1 MMSRYVKIWGLLGIA
16 LLLSIAGIAQN
27 IRGTVKDTAGKAVP
41 YASIN
46 LKNSVNNRIIGYAV
60 TDASGV
66 YHLQIPAGTPLSGLV
81 IEATSIGYKTGSRP
95 IVDVSL
101 AYDFTL
107 NVSVSQLQSVEIKSS
122 RPVLRTHGDTLG
134 YKVSDFASAQDMTIG
149 DVLKKLPGISV
160 GSDGTISYNNKPI
173 SSLYIDG
180 DNLLDDKYN
189 IATTTIPQGVVEQ
202 VQVIQNDQPV
212 KVLRNKVMSDDVAL
226 NLTIKKSAKIQM
238 IGQESAG
245 AGLPGN
251 YDIDLNAMM
260 FKDDYKA
267 INYLKGNNTGYDLQQ
282 ELVAHNLTNYEQLID
297 NSMPAALLTLGTVNN
312 PALSR
317 SRYLFDQSGLLNLNN
332 LVKLRNNIQVRINAW
347 YFHDNQRQDF
357 SQQSTIFL
365 PGDTVRYNETQHNR
379 FQPDILHTQFTLN
392 MNRDKYYLND
402 ALVLDG
408 NRSAYHS
415 DLNTNGAT
423 VEQVLHD
430 NPLSFSNEFNL
441 IRSLKSNDIIQAYSY
456 ISHSAEPENRT
467 IGPNYEPALFN
478 DSNQYA
484 QLIQN
489 VNVPTWYTTNYL
501 SFKIPSNLI
510 TQSFKTG
517 FSVQSQRLTSDL
529 DVEQT
534 NNKITPESDSSMNH
548 LNWTRTKIYAEADY
562 DLPGPILQAN
572 LTLPV
577 SLQQIN
583 YSDGLYALDKQLTQL
598 YFNPLFKVKYQV
610 GAENYLYLSYNYR
623 NETGTIEDIYQG
635 YILKDY
641 LTLYANSADLIEK
654 QDQNASAGFSYRK
667 SLIMLFA
674 SLNIMYD
681 HLAANKIASE
691 VITNNLQQQVM
702 LPYPNATGSWT
713 VSSTVSKYSFLLKT
727 TFSAGLEWQS
737 TRSVQLQNDQLLR
750 FNTIT
755 ETGSFGADTK
765 AGDHVTIDYKATLIQ
780 TASHSA
786 VDASAGHIDQLQQ
799 QASLEYNPLTNVQ
812 FKLSGEHY
820 FTRQEGE
827 GNADLKYFF
836 ADASAKFRVS
846 KWKPH
851 FELSA
856 VNFLNVKT
864 YRAVYLS
871 ANTFTANS
879 YALPGR
885 IVLLKVLFN
894 L

>member
-1 MMSRYVKIWGLLGIA
+1 MKSRCLKAWGLLVFG
-16 LLLSIAGIAQN
+16 LLFFMAGFAQT
-27 IRGTVKDTAGKAVP
+27 IKGTVKDSAGKAVP
-41 YASIN
+41 YASVN
-46 LKNSVNNRIIGYAV
+46 LRNSVNNRIVGYAV
-60 TDASGV
+60 TDAGGA
-66 YHLQIPAGTPLSGLV
+66 YTLQIPAGMPLTGLV
-81 IEATSIGYKTGSRP
+81 VEATSIGYKTGSRR
-95 IVDVSL
+95 VDDLHL

-107 NVSVSQLQSVEIKSS
+107 SVSANQLRSVEIKSS

-134 YKVSDFASAQDMTIG
+134 YKVSDFASAQDMVIG
-149 DVLKKLPGISV
+149 DVLKKLPGITIA
-160 GSDGTISYNNKPI
+160 SDGTISYNNKPI
-173 SSLYIDG
+173 SNLYING

-189 IATTTIPQGVVEQ
+189 IATTTIPHSVVEQ

-212 KVLRNKVMSDDVAL
+212 KVLQNKVMSDDVAL
-226 NLTIKKSAKIQM
+226 NLTIKKGAKMQM
-238 IGQESAG
+238 VGQESAG

-251 YDIDLNAMM
+251 YDVDLNAMM
-260 FKDDYKA
+260 FKDNYKA
-267 INYLKGNNTGYDLQQ
+267 INYLKGDNTGYDLQQ

-297 NSMPAALLTLGTVNN
+297 NSMPAALLSLGTVNN

-332 LVKLRNNIQVRINAW
+332 LVKLGKDIQVRVNAW

-365 PGDTVRYNETQHNR
+365 PGDTVQYNETQHNR
-379 FQPDILHTQFTLN
+379 FRPSILHTQFTLN
-392 MNRDKYYLND
+392 INRDKYYLND
-402 ALVLDG
+402 ALLLDN
-408 NRSAYHS
+408 NRSVYHS
-415 DLNTNGAT
+415 ALNTSGAA
-423 VEQVLHD
+423 VEQVFHD
-430 NPLSFSNEFNL
+430 SPLSFSNEFNL

-467 IGPNYEPALFN
+467 IGPNYEPAIFN

-484 QLIQN
+484 QLIQT
-489 VNVPTWYTTNYL
+489 VNVPTWYTTNYISL
-501 SFKIPSNLI
+501 KIPSNLI
-510 TQSFKTG
+510 TQSFKAG
-517 FSVQSQRLTSDL
+517 FSVQSQTLTSDL
-529 DVEQT
+529 DVVQVD
-534 NNKITPESDSSMNH
+534 NKINQESDSSMNH
-548 LNWTRTKIYAEADY
+548 LDWTRTKIFAEAGY
-562 DLPGPILQAN
+562 DLPGKILQAN
-572 LTLPV
+572 LSLPV

-583 YSDGLYALDKQLTQL
+583 YSDNRYTLDNRLARI
-598 YFNPLFKVKYQV
+598 YYNPLLKVKYQV
-610 GAENYLYLSYNYR
+610 SAENHLSLSYNYR

-641 LTLYANSADLIEK
+641 LTLYANSADLTEK

-674 SLNIMYD
+674 SLNIAYD

-691 VITNNLQQQVM
+691 IITNNLQQQVM

-713 VSSTVSKYSFLLKT
+713 VSSTVSKYLFALKT
-727 TFSAGLEWQS
+727 TLSTGLEWQS
-737 TRSVQLQNDQLLR
+737 TRSVQLQNDQLLL
-750 FNTIT
+750 FNTVT
-755 ETGSFGADTK
+755 ETGSLGADTK
-765 AGDHVTIDYKATLIQ
+765 VGDHVVIDYKATLIQ

-786 VDASAGHIDQLQQ
+786 VDVSANHIDQLQQ

-820 FTRQEGE
+820 FTRQEG
-827 GNADLKYFF
+827 NPDLKYFF

-846 KWKPH
+846 KWKTS

-864 YRAVYLS
+864 YRAFYLS
-871 ANTFTANS
+871 ANTFTASS

-885 IVLLKVLFN
+885 IVLLKVMWN